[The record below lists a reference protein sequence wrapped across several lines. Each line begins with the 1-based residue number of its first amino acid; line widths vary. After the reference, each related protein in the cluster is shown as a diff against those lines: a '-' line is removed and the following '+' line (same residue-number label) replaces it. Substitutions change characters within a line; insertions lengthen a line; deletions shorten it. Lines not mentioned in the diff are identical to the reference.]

1 VGEVAAPGPWKRPH
15 AAGVS
20 LSPLRREGYDFD
32 PGAVESNQN
41 ARHASLRRSARGRR
55 PTTESINAMSAIN
68 KGSLANPVV
77 TNREKG
83 VKIFTYPKII
93 FMFPTLIMSM
103 VCWIGMLMTGDEVYA
118 PSAKAVTTVESGAIT
133 KTDAKGQAKTI
144 SVVDKSDARQNAAI
158 SKQERQE
165 RDFLDFKSPQNVL
178 ALLFLGVFLMNLMV
192 LAIDFP
198 RFTVVAGLLLIT
210 TVLFLMLW
218 LATYFDLF
226 TPLRVL
232 MSGIYVA
239 ANAQFYFFFTLALIC
254 IYATIFVVRWL
265 DYWEI
270 LPNEILHHHG
280 PWSDLERFPTMN
292 LKFDKEVPDIFEHF
306 MFGSGRLVLYVP
318 SENKA
323 IILDNVLRITQKEE
337 MLKKLMSRMN
347 VRVTTDQ
354 EVGG

>member
-1 VGEVAAPGPWKRPH
+1 
-15 AAGVS
+15 
-20 LSPLRREGYDFD
+20 
-32 PGAVESNQN
+32 
-41 ARHASLRRSARGRR
+41 
-55 PTTESINAMSAIN
+55 MSAIN
-68 KGSLANPVV
+68 KGLPANKVV

-93 FMFPTLIMSM
+93 FLFPTLIMSL
-103 VCWIGMLMTGDEVYA
+103 VCWIGMLMTGDEVDA
-118 PSAKAVTTVESGAIT
+118 PSATAVSTIESGAIT
-133 KTDAKGQAKTI
+133 KADSKGETKTTTVVEKTTAKP
-144 SVVDKSDARQNAAI
+144 AAPTT
-158 SKQERQE
+158 KQERQD
-165 RDFLDFKSPQNVL
+165 RDFRDFKSPQNML
-178 ALLFLGVFLMNLMV
+178 ALLFLGIFVLNLLV

-210 TVLFLMLW
+210 TILFLMLW

-226 TPLRVL
+226 TPIRVL

-239 ANAQFYFFFTLALIC
+239 ANAQFYFFFTLALIF
-254 IYATIFVVRWL
+254 IYGTIFLYRWL

-306 MFGSGRLVLYVP
+306 MFGSGRLVLHVA

-337 MLKKLMSRMN
+337 MLKKLMSRLE

-354 EVGG
+354 EVGS